1 MGFLLAGL
9 HISLL
14 PAARVIVT
22 EVSQL
27 ASDNR
32 RGESVGF
39 ARRTSRVTPLGLRLH
54 FVLSKG
60 TGDVTALADR
70 TRHHQPSRAQPYLG
84 LPQRHIRLLAD
95 AAPQRLPDLVARLMK
110 RRKAALSRRRAAH
123 RAWQTASTLQ
133 ARGADRSHT
142 RDRSRDHGLEL

>member
-1 MGFLLAGL
+1 V
-9 HISLL
+9 ISLASSFPDCRFPFRL
-14 PAARVIVT
+14 PLPTI
-22 EVSQL
+22 
-27 ASDNR
+27 
-32 RGESVGF
+32 
-39 ARRTSRVTPLGLRLH
+39 
-54 FVLSKG
+54 
-60 TGDVTALADR
+60 
-70 TRHHQPSRAQPYLG
+70 SRAQPYLG

-110 RRKAALSRRRAAH
+110 RRSAALSRRRAAH

>member
-1 MGFLLAGL
+1 M
-9 HISLL
+9 S
-14 PAARVIVT
+14 
-22 EVSQL
+22 
-27 ASDNR
+27 
-32 RGESVGF
+32 
-39 ARRTSRVTPLGLRLH
+39 TSWWSRAVA
-54 FVLSKG
+54 G

-110 RRKAALSRRRAAH
+110 RRSAALSRRRAAH

-142 RDRSRDHGLEL
+142 RDRSPTMASSSEHSDPASMTSQERPRLARDSTELSWGRAK

>member
-39 ARRTSRVTPLGLRLH
+39 ASASRVTPLGLRLH

-110 RRKAALSRRRAAH
+110 RRSAALSRRRAAH

>member
-1 MGFLLAGL
+1 M
-9 HISLL
+9 S
-14 PAARVIVT
+14 
-22 EVSQL
+22 
-27 ASDNR
+27 
-32 RGESVGF
+32 
-39 ARRTSRVTPLGLRLH
+39 TSWWSRAVA
-54 FVLSKG
+54 G

-110 RRKAALSRRRAAH
+110 RRSAALSRRRAAH

-142 RDRSRDHGLEL
+142 RGRSRDHGLEL